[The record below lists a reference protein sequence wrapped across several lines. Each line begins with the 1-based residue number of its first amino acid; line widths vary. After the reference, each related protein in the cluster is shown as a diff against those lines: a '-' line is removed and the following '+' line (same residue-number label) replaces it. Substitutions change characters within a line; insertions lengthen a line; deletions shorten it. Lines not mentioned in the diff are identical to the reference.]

1 MATPN
6 ALAQKQARALAAL
19 EARQERMEQRLV
31 SLEQKLDALLG
42 ALEAPAGKRAPAKK
56 GEADGSA

>member
-19 EARQERMEQRLV
+19 EARQERI
-31 SLEQKLDALLG
+31 EQKLDALLR
-42 ALEAPAGKRAPAKK
+42 ALQDSDEKRASAKK
-56 GEADGSA
+56 EQADGKA